1 MNIMR
6 GKSQLDVW
14 GAAIITNLGIS
25 GSVPCVCHPEILS
38 KHMDIHR
45 RTVLNTGVSKIV

>member
-1 MNIMR
+1 MM

-25 GSVPCVCHPEILS
+25 GRAPSVRHPEILS
-38 KHMDIHR
+38 KKMDIHR
-45 RTVLNTGVSKIV
+45 ITVLTMGVSKIV